1 VKDQAEHLR
10 NLAGTG
16 WADKTRDLA
25 GTGSRSTRIIAISSG
40 KGGVGKTNV
49 VVNLAL
55 AMARQNRRVVILDA
69 DLGLAN
75 IDVIMGIQPR
85 FNLQHVI
92 TGQKTIR
99 EVVVPA
105 EFGVQVI
112 SGGSGLADLA
122 NLKDE
127 QRDTLIASFAELES
141 MADVLLVDTGAGIGA
156 NVLQFILAAQE
167 LIVVTTPEPTAITDA
182 YSLIKVVS
190 RLSTDVALKLLV
202 NQIRT
207 AREAEEITNNI
218 TGVAKRFLHL
228 EIGSYGSLPY
238 DSNLVKAVRRQMP
251 VTLAYPNSPAA
262 FAFGSLAARIWNEE
276 PPDLRN
282 KPGLLNFFRRI
293 VKPSGW
299 EEPRNG

>member
-1 VKDQAEHLR
+1 VKDQAEQLR
-10 NLAGTG
+10 NLAGHT
-16 WADKTRDLA
+16 WAEKTRNLSPGA
-25 GTGSRSTRIIAISSG
+25 RSTRIIAISSG

-55 AMARQNRRVVILDA
+55 AMAKQNRRVIILDA

-75 IDVIMGIQPR
+75 IDVVMGISPR

-92 TGQKTIR
+92 TGQKTIA
-99 EVVVPA
+99 EVAVPG
-105 EFGVQVI
+105 ELGVQVI

-122 NLKDE
+122 NMTDD
-127 QRDTLIASFAELES
+127 QRDRLIASLAELES

-190 RLSTDVALKLLV
+190 RLSSDVTLRLLV
-202 NQIRT
+202 NQVRT
-207 AREAEEITNNI
+207 AHEAEEITNNI

-228 EIGSYGSLPY
+228 EIGTYGSLPY
-238 DSNLVKAVRRQMP
+238 DSNVIKAVRRQMP
-251 VTLAYPNSPAA
+251 VTIAYPNSPAA
-262 FAFGSLAARIWNEE
+262 FAFGRLAASIWHEE
-276 PPDLRN
+276 PPALQN

-293 VKPSGW
+293 VKPAGW
-299 EEPRNG
+299 DETRNG